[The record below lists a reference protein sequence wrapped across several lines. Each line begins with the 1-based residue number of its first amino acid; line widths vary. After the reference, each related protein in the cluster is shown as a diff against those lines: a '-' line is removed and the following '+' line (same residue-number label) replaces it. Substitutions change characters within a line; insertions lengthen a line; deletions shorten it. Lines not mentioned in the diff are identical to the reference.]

1 VKIHQ
6 FEDDPLLVE
15 VLAMQKAFSLAQS
28 ESDVMFGFA
37 SNFHSLSGSTH
48 IIDLS
53 VKNLQSGQFRAMN
66 RIWIADPQL
75 DLDRVMQ
82 FSRWNEPRE
91 EIPILSS
98 EIVSKTLLTPQPKY
112 IEHIEPGQDSFLQ
125 GFITEA
131 SSMLA
136 VPIYH
141 HGEVTEWIL
150 LFTAAGREFQ
160 PGIARLGIANINLVI
175 RSMFQI
181 RLHNQVKQLHQTIE
195 QQLNQVKHLHQT
207 ISGQLNEVI
216 ETQQGLLPGLPAEDP
231 RIRFSVNYSPCEEAG
246 GDYYDFTLFDEN
258 KIGIVVADVSG
269 HGPRAA
275 VIMSMLRA
283 LFAAHRRY
291 KRPANMMI
299 DDINK
304 VLFDITDGR
313 TFITAFFVLIDMN
326 TGEAEY
332 ANAGH
337 PPALWFGQDKQQKH
351 YPLAGS
357 PPLGI
362 MEDMPMQGG
371 KFTLQQGDRL
381 MIFTDGISEACD
393 EHESMYGVE
402 GLVASYQKQDLAFA
416 DIAAN
421 IINQVEDYSQKAKR
435 HDDKCILLVEFKGEM
450 KHI

>member
-6 FEDDPLLVE
+6 FEDDPLIAE

-28 ESDVMFGFA
+28 ESDIMFSFA
-37 SNFHSLSGSTH
+37 SNFHSISGSTH

-53 VKNLQSGQFRAMN
+53 VKNLRSGQFRAMN
-66 RIWIADPQL
+66 RIWIADPEL
-75 DLDRVMQ
+75 DLDRIMQ
-82 FSRWNEPRE
+82 FSLWNEPRE
-91 EIPILSS
+91 KIQIQTS
-98 EIVSKTLLTPQPKY
+98 EIVSQVLLTPLPKY
-112 IEHIEPGQDSFLQ
+112 VEYIEPGEDSFLQ
-125 GFITEA
+125 GFITET
-131 SSMLA
+131 SSMMA

-150 LFTAAGREFQ
+150 LFTAAGRELQ

-181 RLHNQVKQLHQTIE
+181 RLHNEVKQLHQTIE
-195 QQLNQVKHLHQT
+195 TQLSQVKHLHQT

-216 ETQQGLLPGLPAEDP
+216 ETQQGLLPTLPAEDH
-231 RIRFSVNYSPCEEAG
+231 RIAFSVNYSPCEEAG

-291 KRPANMMI
+291 QRPPEMMI
-299 DDINK
+299 DDVNK
-304 VLFDITDGR
+304 VLFDITDGS
-313 TFITAFFVLIDMN
+313 TFITAFFVIIDLN
-326 TGEAEY
+326 TGQAKY

-337 PPALWFGQDKQQKH
+337 PPALWFTPKKQQKH

-362 MEDMPMQGG
+362 MENMPMQGG
-371 KFTLQQGDRL
+371 EFTLLPGDRL
-381 MIFTDGISEACD
+381 MIFTDGITEACD
-393 EHESMYGVE
+393 EQDSMYGVE
-402 GLVASYQKQDLAFA
+402 GLVADYQNQDLPFA

-421 IINQVEDYSQKAKR
+421 IIAQVEDYSQRAKR
-435 HDDKCILLVEFKGEM
+435 HDDKCILLVEFKGEDN
-450 KHI
+450 